1 MEMKPDSVISISENP
16 ADILTKLLREGAQK
30 MLAQAVE
37 SEVSEYLKSVN
48 SDGIQVIRNG
58 KAPARKIMSGLGPIE
73 VQRQKLRSKP
83 GNNNPKFTSKLLPP
97 YLRKSKS
104 LEELIPWLYLKGVS
118 SSDMESALEPLLGKH
133 LSGFSASTVTTL
145 TRQWAAD
152 YEAWNKTPINERI
165 IYIWADGVYF
175 DIRLG
180 EDQKMCVLVII
191 GATAGGE
198 KKLLGMEA
206 GYRESKISWVN
217 LLKKIQDRGL
227 SVAPELGIGDGA
239 MGFWAALDEVYPQ
252 TKHQRC
258 WVHRTANVLNDLP
271 KSKQPEAKRMI
282 HEIYRAESRVEA
294 EKAFKRFTETFEP
307 KYPSANE
314 KLVKTKD
321 KTMQFYDFPA
331 EHWSHIRSTN
341 PIESMF
347 ATVRLRTRKTKGC
360 GSVSATLGMV
370 FQLSRCAEKR
380 WKRLNGSDLMADII
394 DARFRFKDGVKEAVS
409 DADSLTSNTKF

>member
-1 MEMKPDSVISISENP
+1 MKPDSVISISENP

-258 WVHRTANVLNDLP
+258 WVHRTA
-271 KSKQPEAKRMI
+271 I
-282 HEIYRAESRVEA
+282 
-294 EKAFKRFTETFEP
+294 
-307 KYPSANE
+307 
-314 KLVKTKD
+314 
-321 KTMQFYDFPA
+321 
-331 EHWSHIRSTN
+331 
-341 PIESMF
+341 
-347 ATVRLRTRKTKGC
+347 
-360 GSVSATLGMV
+360 
-370 FQLSRCAEKR
+370 
-380 WKRLNGSDLMADII
+380 
-394 DARFRFKDGVKEAVS
+394 
-409 DADSLTSNTKF
+409 